1 MRSVKPFITVK
12 APLRRDA
19 ERRRWYSN
27 CAEHCLVLSA
37 RGRLLEPF
45 PTFGPQEYRLLA
57 RHVSF
62 READDYARGLGLA
75 HLRTFERLRR
85 GA

>member
-1 MRSVKPFITVK
+1 MRSVEAFITVK
-12 APLRRDA
+12 APLCRDV
-19 ERRRWYSN
+19 ERRRWYSDG
-27 CAEHCLVLSA
+27 AESCLVLSA

-57 RHVSF
+57 RQVSF
-62 READDYARGLGLA
+62 REANDYARRLGLA
-75 HLRTFERLRR
+75 HLRSFEPLPK

>member
-19 ERRRWYSN
+19 ERRRWYSDG
-27 CAEHCLVLSA
+27 AENCLVLSA

-57 RHVSF
+57 RQVSF
-62 READDYARGLGLA
+62 READNYARGLGLA
-75 HLRTFERLRR
+75 HLRTFDRLLR

>member
-1 MRSVKPFITVK
+1 MRSVKPFITVN

-19 ERRRWYSN
+19 ERRRWYSDG
-27 CAEHCLVLSA
+27 AENCLVLSA

-57 RHVSF
+57 RQVSF
-62 READDYARGLGLA
+62 READDYARALGLA
-75 HLRTFERLRR
+75 HLRTLERLPR

>member
-1 MRSVKPFITVK
+1 MRSVKPFITVE

-19 ERRRWYSN
+19 ERRRWYSDG
-27 CAEHCLVLSA
+27 AENCLVLSA

-62 READDYARGLGLA
+62 READDYARGRGLA
-75 HLRTFERLRR
+75 HLRTFERLPRE
-85 GA
+85 A

>member
-1 MRSVKPFITVK
+1 LRSVKPFITVN

-19 ERRRWYSN
+19 ERRRWYSDG
-27 CAEHCLVLSA
+27 AETCVVLSE

-45 PTFGPQEYRLLA
+45 PTFGPQVYRLLA
-57 RHVSF
+57 RQVSF
-62 READDYARGLGLA
+62 CEADDYARRLGLA
-75 HLRTFERLRR
+75 HLRSFERLPR